1 MSNRFKQG
9 DLVLIRSKPE
19 KIGIV
24 LEILRRS
31 TQNSDWD
38 SVLVMFDSG
47 DVDAFSPRRLV
58 LKEKN
63 NNI

>member
-1 MSNRFKQG
+1 MSERFKKG
-9 DLVLIRSKPE
+9 DLVSIRTRSEPE

-47 DVDAFSPRRLV
+47 DVDAFSPRRLI

-63 NNI
+63 